1 MPRPPDPGLEE
12 RILKA
17 AEVLWKRGGERAL
30 TMRAVAQVAGTN
42 TPAVY
47 RRFKDRDELLRALL
61 LRIAG
66 RIRQYFEQGETLEGM
81 ADAYVESALKLPRE
95 YQLFYS
101 HGSLLNPPRR
111 RGSPVPIRESRPN
124 FASAEQVAA
133 KQLGGSPEDHTQFV
147 LCLWALVHGTAT
159 LLLSGTIP
167 SGHEAELRA
176 ACRTG
181 VKSLIR
187 GVKSKS

>member
-1 MPRPPDPGLEE
+1 MPRPPDPELEE

-17 AEVLWKRGGERAL
+17 AEVLWKRGGEQAL
-30 TMRAVAQVAGTN
+30 TMRAVARVAGTN

-61 LRIAG
+61 LRIAE

-81 ADAYVESALKLPRE
+81 ADAYVEYALKLPNE
-95 YQLFYS
+95 YKLFYS
-101 HGSLLNPPRR
+101 HGSLLNPPKR
-111 RGSPVPIRESRPN
+111 RGSPAPIRRSRPN
-124 FASAEQVAA
+124 FAFAEQVAA
-133 KQLGGSPEDHTQFV
+133 KQLGGSPEDHTQFA
-147 LCLWALVHGTAT
+147 LSLWALLHGSAS
-159 LLLSGTIP
+159 LLLSGAIP
-167 SGHEAELRA
+167 GGHEAEFRA

-187 GVKSKS
+187 GVMSKS

>member
-1 MPRPPDPGLEE
+1 MPRPPEPGLEE

-17 AEVLWKRGGERAL
+17 AELLWKRGGEQAL
-30 TMRAVAQVAGTN
+30 TMRAVAKVAGTN

-47 RRFKDRDELLRALL
+47 RRFKDRDALLRALL

-66 RIRQYFEQGETLEGM
+66 RIRQYFERGETLEGM
-81 ADAYVESALKLPRE
+81 AEAYVEYALKLPNE
-95 YQLFYS
+95 YQLFYL
-101 HGSLLNPPRR
+101 HGALLNPPKG
-111 RGSPVPIRESRPN
+111 RGSPAPIRQSRPN
-124 FASAEQVAA
+124 FAFAEQVAA
-133 KQLGGSPEDHTQFV
+133 KELGGAPEDHTQFA
-147 LCLWALVHGTAT
+147 LSLWALLHGTAT

-176 ACRTG
+176 ACRSG

-187 GVKSKS
+187 GVISKS

>member
-1 MPRPPDPGLEE
+1 MPRPPDPELEE

-17 AEVLWKRGGERAL
+17 AEVLWKRGGEQAL
-30 TMRAVAQVAGTN
+30 TMRAVAKVAGTN

-47 RRFKDRDELLRALL
+47 RRFRDRNELLRGLL
-61 LRIAG
+61 LRIAK
-66 RIRQYFEQGETLEGM
+66 RIRQHFEPGETVEGM
-81 ADAYVESALKLPRE
+81 ADAYIEYALKLPNE

-111 RGSPVPIRESRPN
+111 RGAPAPIRESRPN
-124 FASAEQVAA
+124 FAFAEQVAA
-133 KQLGGSPEDHTQFV
+133 KQLGGLPEDYTQFA
-147 LCLWALVHGTAT
+147 LSLWALVHGTAT

-187 GVKSKS
+187 GVKNKS

>member
-1 MPRPPDPGLEE
+1 MPRPPDPKLEE

-17 AEVLWKRGGERAL
+17 AEVLWKKGGEHAL
-30 TMRAVAQVAGTN
+30 TMRAVAKVAGTN

-61 LRIAG
+61 LRIAE
-66 RIRQYFEQGETLEGM
+66 RIRQYFQQGETLEGM
-81 ADAYVESALKLPRE
+81 ADAYVDYALKFPNE
-95 YQLFYS
+95 YRLFYS

-111 RGSPVPIRESRPN
+111 RGSPAPIRQSRPN
-124 FASAEQVAA
+124 FAFAEKVAA
-133 KQLGGSPEDHTQFV
+133 KQLGGSPEDHTQFA
-147 LCLWALVHGTAT
+147 LSLWALLHGTAT

-167 SGHEAELRA
+167 SGHEAEFRA

-187 GVKSKS
+187 GVISKS

>member
-1 MPRPPDPGLEE
+1 MPRPPDPELEE

-17 AEVLWKRGGERAL
+17 AEVLWKKGGEQAL
-30 TMRAVAQVAGTN
+30 TMRAVAKVAATN

-61 LRIAG
+61 LRIAE

-81 ADAYVESALKLPRE
+81 ADAYVEYALKLPNE
-95 YQLFYS
+95 YKLFYS
-101 HGSLLNPPRR
+101 HGSLLNPPKR
-111 RGSPVPIRESRPN
+111 RGSPTPIRQSRSN
-124 FASAEQVAA
+124 FAFAEQVAA
-133 KQLGGSPEDHTQFV
+133 KQLGGSPEDHTQFA
-147 LCLWALVHGTAT
+147 LSLWALLHGTAT

-167 SGHEAELRA
+167 SGYEAEFRA
-176 ACRTG
+176 ACRSG

-187 GVKSKS
+187 GVISKS

>member
-1 MPRPPDPGLEE
+1 MPRPPNPGLEE

-17 AEVLWKRGGERAL
+17 AEALWKRGGEQAL
-30 TMRAVAQVAGTN
+30 TMRAVAKVAGTN

-61 LRIAG
+61 LRIAQ
-66 RIRQYFEQGETLEGM
+66 RIRQHFEQGETLEGM
-81 ADAYVESALKLPRE
+81 ADAYVDYALKLPNE

-111 RGSPVPIRESRPN
+111 RGSPAPIRQSRPN
-124 FASAEQVAA
+124 FAFAEQVAA
-133 KQLGGSPEDHTQFV
+133 KQLGGSPEDHTQFA
-147 LCLWALVHGTAT
+147 LCLWALLHGTAT

-167 SGHEAELRA
+167 TGHEAKLRA

-187 GVKSKS
+187 GVLSKS